1 MTKFV
6 RESNS
11 SKYSGHGQD
20 DLVLTIADMDLPIYP
35 PLKRAIANKLQITN
49 NFTYKLPS
57 KQYF

>member
-11 SKYSGHGQD
+11 IKYTGHNQD
-20 DLVLTIADMDLPIYP
+20 DLVLTIADMDLPLYP
-35 PLKRAIANKLQITN
+35 PIKKAIISKLQITN

-57 KQYF
+57 KQYY